1 MVYALQTMILYKVF
15 SRANGLLIAVVSM
28 SSVGNM
34 CLCVTLIE
42 GMLKSFNLT
51 ICLYYLKNSCGVV
64 NVMIESAA
72 ILLRI
77 LEVLDSNLGPHLG
90 HDDLRF
96 PSIPPGKYTSD

>member
-1 MVYALQTMILYKVF
+1 MYALQAMTLYKVF

-34 CLCVTLIE
+34 CLCVTLIQS
-42 GMLKSFNLT
+42 MLKSFSLT
-51 ICLYYLKNSCGVV
+51 ICLCYLKNSCGVV

-72 ILLRI
+72 LLLRI
-77 LEVLDSNLGPHLG
+77 LEVLDSNIGPHLS
-90 HDDLRF
+90 HHDLRF